1 MTTLHSVKLRSKT
14 ILSLSLC
21 LCVPVGGGGAAARH
35 DPVDGAVLHLQDV
48 AALAAVL
55 ERRPHP
61 VGGAHPQPLRADHRG
76 PVQPLR
82 AENFDGK
89 ETELSQVDWK
99 LLQLLIYYK
108 GTYYKTECRLLEYA

>member
-1 MTTLHSVKLRSKT
+1 MS
-14 ILSLSLC
+14 
-21 LCVPVGGGGAAARH
+21 VPVGGGGAAARH
-35 DPVDGAVLHLQDV
+35 DPGVAAVFLLQDV

-61 VGGAHPQPLRADHRG
+61 VGGAHPQLIAEHRG